1 MKNIKSPGEGESKME
16 GNISH
21 LPQIQKL
28 YLEYRPLLNDLAQ
41 KYPIIRTSIGDKA
54 LAENLLGIFEKLGF
68 NSFAQNKQETRV
80 IVQNLGQWLS
90 KGNLVLLHYHPQY
103 TRSNIIELLRQ
114 VKKVLPNLPFTNL
127 VPIFLKSVSPKQ
139 QLEVFRLLG
148 NFGIRSALFLTPGAT
163 TEQNIEELLEGLL
176 DFSDALKQKVS
187 VEEEEILKAGELDTD
202 KIDMYKALNDE
213 ATEHMAKGNYEKA
226 IELLTKAI
234 ELKPNFEAL
243 MNRGDSFFKIRKY
256 NLALNDYREANNLQK
271 SAPDPYA
278 KISACCFAMIP
289 IQAKN
294 GNTEKA
300 KELFNTGMKH
310 IKQSET
316 MIEKVIKENSAFP
329 EKVPVS
335 PFAPIMNALASTDI
349 RGLGLEEE
357 QKSLSELTAKMLEK
371 TKDID
376 FLGKSLDIDA
386 KIDNAILLARFK
398 YYGEAEKIFRNVIEQ
413 DATMVGPVFNNFAIE
428 LRKNGQVG
436 KAFEIFK
443 ELLQHEVPDREIVI
457 ENLKTAGL
465 GYANAVREGYDLA
478 KAAGIYKEIL
488 SFKPKQM
495 EWILCE
501 LAETY
506 LEMDDQAQA
515 SFRLM
520 EAIYANPNLAKIKQ
534 FQKYTKLAGL
544 IEDMTKKLTGASTEK
559 DQGSKKAEGK

>member
-1 MKNIKSPGEGESKME
+1 ME

-28 YLEYRPLLNDLAQ
+28 YLEYRPLLNDLA
-41 KYPIIRTSIGDKA
+41 KEYPIIRTSIGDKA

-80 IVQNLGQWLS
+80 IVQNLAQWLS
-90 KGNLVLLHYHPQY
+90 KGNLVLIHYHPQY

-127 VPIFLKSVSPKQ
+127 IPIFLKSVSPKQ

-148 NFGIRSALFLTPGAT
+148 NFGIKSALFLTPGAT

-176 DFSDALKQKVS
+176 DFSDVLKQKIS
-187 VEEEEILKAGELDTD
+187 VEEEEIIKAGESDTE
-202 KIDMYKALNDE
+202 KIEQYKAYNDQ
-213 ATEHMAKGNYEKA
+213 AAEHMQNGNYEKA
-226 IELLTKAI
+226 IELFSKAI
-234 ELKPNFEAL
+234 ELKPDFETL
-243 MNRGDSFFKIRKY
+243 MNRGDSFFKIKKY

-278 KISACCFAMIP
+278 KISACCFAMVSTT
-289 IQAKN
+289 AKS
-294 GNTEKA
+294 GNTAKA
-300 KELFNTGMKH
+300 KELFNTGLKH
-310 IKQSET
+310 IKQSEI
-316 MIEKVIKENSAFP
+316 MIEKMIKENNAFP
-329 EKVPVS
+329 EKIPVS

-349 RGLGLEEE
+349 RGLGLEDE

-376 FLGKSLDIDA
+376 FLGTSLDVDS
-386 KIDNAILLARFK
+386 KIDNAVLLTRFK

-413 DATMVGPVFNNFAIE
+413 DASMVGPAFNNFAVE

-443 ELLQHEVPDREIVI
+443 EILQHEVPDKAIIV
-457 ENLKTAGL
+457 ENLKTSGL
-465 GYANAVREGYDLA
+465 GYALAVREGYDLA
-478 KAAGIYKEIL
+478 KAANIYKEIL
-488 SFKPKQM
+488 SFKPTQM

-520 EAIYANPNLAKIKQ
+520 EAIYANPNLARIKQ
-534 FQKYTKLAGL
+534 FQKYTRLAGL
-544 IEDMTKKLTGASTEK
+544 LDDMTKKLSGARADKPEG
-559 DQGSKKAEGK
+559 DKKS